1 LQAFWISTQ
10 DFALATQ
17 VSRSLYTTL
26 ELPLL
31 LPSPWLHISIHSGVV
46 PEDDDDLENELL
58 PETPHRAAK
67 LVHAAAQ
74 RLL

>member
-1 LQAFWISTQ
+1 LQAFWILTQ

-17 VSRSLYTTL
+17 VNRSLYTTL

-31 LPSPWLHISIHSGVV
+31 LPNPWLHISMHSGVV
-46 PEDDDDLENELL
+46 PEDDELENELL
-58 PETPHRAAK
+58 PERPHRALK
-67 LVHAAAQ
+67 LLHAAAQ